1 MAKRTQW
8 RVSASGIEK
17 ARGCK
22 LFEEDE
28 RIGEEYKAAGTAGHS
43 YMEDMS
49 KSLVGLDDD
58 LREKVEF
65 CRAWSNDFERE
76 HGPFLLKEYEMR
88 IKGNELHPP
97 GTIDRLYFTESLA
110 LMCYDFKLGTQPVLS
125 PADNPQIL
133 EYLYMAKLE
142 LERRGMPAPTSFIG
156 GIVQPHL
163 NLIDVD
169 SIEASAIEAAG
180 QEMRDLNEQL
190 KYPFNQPDPSSPE
203 RCQRCRWVTE
213 CPAITGAVVRFA
225 ECADLLPMP
234 SQLGLDA
241 LVDDRVRVIALDLAS
256 ILAAWSER
264 VKQNCKEYALQNG
277 GTIGGIW
284 NVGSRG
290 NGTEITD
297 IPGFVDGL
305 WRAGLLQHPMDILP
319 YMKIKRSAL
328 AESLLEN
335 PERDKEATLA
345 TIKELETT
353 HGTARPPVS
362 VFRRGGAKK
371 TKEAELALDIPM
383 LQLPEGWK

>member
-1 MAKRTQW
+1 MAKRIQW
-8 RVSASGIEK
+8 RVSASGAQK

-28 RIGEEYKAAGTAGHS
+28 RIGVEFKDAGELLHS
-43 YMEDMS
+43 CLEDMS
-49 KSLVGLDDD
+49 KPLTGMDDD
-58 LREKVEF
+58 LRGKVEF
-65 CRAWSNDFERE
+65 CRNWSNEFEAE
-76 HGPFLLKEYEMR
+76 NGPFLLKEYEMR

-110 LMCYDFKLGTQPVLS
+110 LMCYDFKGGTQPVPS

-169 SIEASAIEAAG
+169 AIDESAIEAAG

-190 KYPFNQPDPSSPE
+190 KFPFNQPDPSSPE

-225 ECADLLPMP
+225 ECANLLPMP

-241 LVDDRVRVIALDLAS
+241 LVDDRVRVIALDLSS

-264 VKQNCKEYALQNG
+264 VKQNCKEYAIQNG
-277 GTIGGIW
+277 GTIGGIY
-284 NVGSRG
+284 NVSHRA

-297 IPGFVDGL
+297 IPGFADGL
-305 WRAGLLQHPMDILP
+305 WRAGLIENPTDVLQ
-319 YMKIKRSAL
+319 YVKVRKTAL
-328 AESLLEN
+328 VDALVDN

-345 TIKELETT
+345 TIKELEEA

-362 VFRRGGAKK
+362 VFRRGGKK
-371 TKEAELALDIPM
+371 ATKAAEEMLDVP
-383 LQLPEGWK
+383 QLNLPDGWK